1 LKMLSPTGGND
12 MKKLLTAV
20 AFSAIASPALA
31 HTGHSHADG
40 LIAGFMHPFMGA
52 DHLLAMV
59 AVGLFGAAAMRGRVW
74 AAPATFV
81 SAMIGGALLAYGG
94 MALPMVE
101 GGIALSVLLLGLMCA
116 FALKVPTT
124 LALGLTA
131 LFAMFHGYAHGAEA
145 TGGALAYVAGFS
157 VATALL
163 HGAGVLIG
171 LKATAYRY
179 ALPVLGGGIAA
190 AGVAFLAG

>member
-1 LKMLSPTGGND
+1 

-20 AFSAIASPALA
+20 ALSAIASPALA

-40 LIAGFMHPFMGA
+40 LVAGFIHPFMGA

-59 AVGLFGAAAMRGRVW
+59 AVGLFGAAAMRSKAW

-81 SAMIGGALLAYGG
+81 AAMLGGAGLAFGG
-94 MALPMVE
+94 VALPMVE
-101 GGIALSVLLLGLMCA
+101 GGIALSVLVLGLMCA
-116 FALKVPTT
+116 FALKVPTS

-131 LFAMFHGYAHGAEA
+131 LFALFHGYAHGVEA

-163 HGAGVLIG
+163 HGAGVVMG

-190 AGVAFLAG
+190 AGALLLAN

>member
-1 LKMLSPTGGND
+1 
-12 MKKLLTAV
+12 MKKLLTAAALSV
-20 AFSAIASPALA
+20 IASPALA

-40 LIAGFMHPFMGA
+40 LAAGFTHPFMGA
-52 DHLLAMV
+52 DHLAAMV
-59 AVGLFGAAAMRGRVW
+59 AVGLFGAAAMRQRVW

-81 SAMIGGALLAYGG
+81 AAMIGGAMLAWSGVG
-94 MALPMVE
+94 LPMVE
-101 GGIALSVLLLGLMCA
+101 GGIALSVLVLGLMCA
-116 FALKVPTT
+116 FALRVPAP

-131 LFAMFHGYAHGAEA
+131 LFAVFHGYAHGAEA

-163 HGAGVLIG
+163 HGAGVLMG
-171 LKATAYRY
+171 MKATAYRY

-190 AGVAFLAG
+190 TGALFLAG

>member
-1 LKMLSPTGGND
+1 

-20 AFSAIASPALA
+20 ALCAIASPALA
-31 HTGHSHADG
+31 HTGHTHADG
-40 LIAGFMHPFMGA
+40 LVAGFLHPFMGV
-52 DHLLAMV
+52 DHLMAMV

-81 SAMIGGALLAYGG
+81 TAMIGGALLAYGG
-94 MALPMVE
+94 VALPMVE
-101 GGIALSVLLLGLMCA
+101 GSIALSVLVLGLMCA
-116 FALKVPTT
+116 FALRVPAG

-131 LFAMFHGYAHGAEA
+131 VFAVFHGYAHGAEA

-157 VATALL
+157 VATSLL
-163 HGAGVLIG
+163 HGAGVVMG

-179 ALPVLGGGIAA
+179 ALPVLGGGIA
-190 AGVAFLAG
+190 LAGAALLAG

>member
-1 LKMLSPTGGND
+1 

-20 AFSAIASPALA
+20 ALNAIASPALA
-31 HTGHSHADG
+31 HTGHAHADG
-40 LIAGFMHPFMGA
+40 MIAGFLHPFMGA

-59 AVGLFGAAAMRGRVW
+59 AVGLFAATAMRGKAW

-81 SAMIGGALLAYGG
+81 AAMIGGALLAWGG
-94 MALPMVE
+94 IALPMVE
-101 GGIALSVLLLGLMCA
+101 GGVALSVLVLGLMCA
-116 FALKVPTT
+116 FALKVPAS

-131 LFAMFHGYAHGAEA
+131 LFAVFHGYAHGLEA

-157 VATALL
+157 VATTLL
-163 HGAGVLIG
+163 HGAGVLMG
-171 LKATAYRY
+171 LKAAAYRY

-190 AGVAFLAG
+190 AGALLLAN